1 MRNLEKAIYNEMI
14 KCCFIN
20 SKKRKKFQRV
30 FKNWTQEERDSFL
43 RGLGVYVRNART
55 IKVYF
60 RKKYNSLGMLIKS
73 DEYTIRFK
81 EGVGFKYGERED
93 YISSWIISR
102 REPLI

>member
-1 MRNLEKAIYNEMI
+1 MNIEKAIYNEMI
-14 KCCFIN
+14 HCCFEN

-30 FKNWTQEERDSFL
+30 FKSWTQEERDSFL
-43 RGLGVYVRNART
+43 KGLGIYVRNART
-55 IKVYF
+55 IK
-60 RKKYNSLGMLIKS
+60 
-73 DEYTIRFK
+73 FK